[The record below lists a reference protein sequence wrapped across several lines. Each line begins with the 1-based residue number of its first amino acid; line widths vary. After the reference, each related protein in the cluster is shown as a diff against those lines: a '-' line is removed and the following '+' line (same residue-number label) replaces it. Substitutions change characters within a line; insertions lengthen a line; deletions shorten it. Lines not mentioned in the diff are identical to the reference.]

1 MAKKPAKTVRVMRTG
16 SPLRR
21 EPSQK
26 ATLIGLGLTRA
37 NKVMELEDTPS
48 VRGMI
53 RKVAHLIQVV
63 E

>member
-1 MAKKPAKTVRVMRTG
+1 MMRTG

-26 ATLIGLGLTRA
+26 ATLVGLGLTRA
-37 NKVMELEDTPS
+37 NKVVDLEDTPA

-53 RKVAHLIQVV
+53 RKVGHLVEVV